1 MWRRNV
7 LQKHREQIKAILQ
20 TKLFSIDET
29 FGPILRMHRIHC
41 KELETHR
48 IIDLKS
54 NNIEIATYEEFDKK
68 QREKR
73 KHVTN
78 LVKEKSDMCRKYFKD
93 GINTVL
99 DRLRA
104 KINESNEDEEQQ
116 KEYIQ
121 NKRS

>member
-20 TKLFSIDET
+20 TKLFSIDDT
-29 FGPILRMHRIHC
+29 FGPILRMHRRQC

-73 KHVTN
+73 KIVTN

-104 KINESNEDEEQQ
+104 KINESNEDEEHQ
-116 KEYIQ
+116 KEYI
-121 NKRS
+121 